1 MPCGGVGSKL
11 VDKCFFLVE
20 WQSRQCFVVVCAL
33 YRVRTATASRGHAAN
48 QMQLEQTIWG
58 QCRGQFFSSS
68 ALRSPAILALTGL
81 RGPMERRSSR
91 KDGNIS
97 GLVILF
103 LAAESAAMMLQKW
116 TLKCLETWQHC
127 KMNPVH
133 PSARVPGPTLGEAAI
148 VSRKK
153 EKRGPRDWMVNETRG
168 AVQPVPNGCK
178 HWAGRLAPASPGTGR
193 VVVFFHPISSFGLHT
208 RSRVS
213 LSRREITSPR
223 PALSTRLPELPL
235 FSLLSSSHLSASTL
249 APAAHDQRHFTHFG
263 HFTFFIT

>member
-11 VDKCFFLVE
+11 VDKIFF
-20 WQSRQCFVVVCAL
+20 WSNG
-33 YRVRTATASRGHAAN
+33 SRGSVLWWCVRFIEFGQRQPAAVTPPIKCSLN
-48 QMQLEQTIWG
+48 RRSG
-58 QCRGQFFSSS
+58 ANAGDNFFSS

-81 RGPMERRSSR
+81 RGAMERRSSR

-103 LAAESAAMMLQKW
+103 LAAEYTAMMLQKW
-116 TLKCLETWQHC
+116 TLKCMETWQHC

-148 VSRKK
+148 ASRKK
-153 EKRGPRDWMVNETRG
+153 EKRGPRDWMVNETQG

-178 HWAGRLAPASPGTGR
+178 HWAGRLAPALPGTGR

-213 LSRREITSPR
+213 LPRREITSPR

-249 APAAHDQRHFTHFG
+249 APAAHDQRHLTHFG
-263 HFTFFIT
+263 NFTFFII